1 MLFKCIGI
9 YVRKTKISEI
19 CGGKIDFEI
28 QVRVMNLWST
38 PDRNNPAVEGAIHMI
53 FLDETVCLEILCN
66 TFIPLLSVDF
76 FFYWICFG
84 IQNGRIHATIRK
96 DLISKFK
103 DEIREGCVYFFER
116 FMVAKNDPT
125 FKTTPHK
132 HKLNFMRGTRVF
144 KIHDNNVIPKNCFD
158 FMPFQDILACTTED
172 RFLGR
177 SLSCSY
183 IDN

>member
-76 FFYWICFG
+76 FFLL
-84 IQNGRIHATIRK
+84 
-96 DLISKFK
+96 DLFWHPEWS
-103 DEIREGCVYFFER
+103 Y
-116 FMVAKNDPT
+116 
-125 FKTTPHK
+125 
-132 HKLNFMRGTRVF
+132 
-144 KIHDNNVIPKNCFD
+144 
-158 FMPFQDILACTTED
+158 
-172 RFLGR
+172 
-177 SLSCSY
+177 SCY
-183 IDN
+183 Y